1 VVVVELVVLL
11 YMSNGSIINHRL
23 TYLRE
28 KQVVQHSVTRSTI
41 ASINCVRAQVEEI
54 KRGSTVAIYFN

>member
-1 VVVVELVVLL
+1 VVELVL
-11 YMSNGSIINHRL
+11 YITNGSIINHRL

-41 ASINCVRAQVEEI
+41 ASINYCVRAQVEEI